1 MVSDNWQMT
10 TFNLK
15 RFLFPYCKSHI
26 MALFFGCVLLLSTQV
41 FALGSDVYRLNPGDK
56 MEITVWQEESLKQE
70 VVVLPDGTI
79 SFPLVGHVAA
89 AGKTTGELVKLLQ
102 ERLNKFIPDSEINIR
117 LLAAE
122 GNLIYVTGEVKN
134 PGKFEIKGPTDIMQ
148 ALSMAGGLTAFAKKN
163 NLSAQQEDD
172 ILTLCK
178 TSYIQGSDSNFAIL
192 MPELKE
198 LQDKLKKVKEI
209 AK

>member
-1 MVSDNWQMT
+1 MVSDNWKMT
-10 TFNLK
+10 TFNLT
-15 RFLFPYCKSHI
+15 RFIFQYCKGNI
-26 MALFFGCVLLLSTQV
+26 MALFFGCLLLLSNQP
-41 FALGSDVYRLNPGDK
+41 FALAGDAYRLNPGDK
-56 MEITVWQEESLKQE
+56 LEITVWQEESLKQE

-102 ERLNKFIPDSEINIR
+102 ERLNKFIPDSEINVR

-134 PGKFEIKGPTDIMQ
+134 PGKFEVKGPTDVVQ

-163 NLSAQQEDD
+163 NIIILRREADGKSKSLPFEYGDVEDGENIESN
-172 ILTLCK
+172 IL
-178 TSYIQGSDSNFAIL
+178 
-192 MPELKE
+192 
-198 LQDKLKKVKEI
+198 LQSGDTIVVP
-209 AK
+209 